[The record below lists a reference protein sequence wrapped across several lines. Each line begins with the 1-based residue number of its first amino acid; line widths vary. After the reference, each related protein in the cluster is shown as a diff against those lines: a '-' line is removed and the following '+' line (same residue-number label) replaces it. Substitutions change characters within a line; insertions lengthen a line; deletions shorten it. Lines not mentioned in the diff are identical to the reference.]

1 MPLHF
6 LRVWGHVSAL
16 KLHMIGRMVVSGN
29 KDGSLN
35 VWNLDESMC
44 YHAQYQEQVIRTP
57 SVNTSKIFF
66 NQSNKLSIL
75 KPL

>member
-29 KDGSLN
+29 RDGSLN

-57 SVNTSKIFF
+57 SVNTSKTF
-66 NQSNKLSIL
+66 
-75 KPL
+75 